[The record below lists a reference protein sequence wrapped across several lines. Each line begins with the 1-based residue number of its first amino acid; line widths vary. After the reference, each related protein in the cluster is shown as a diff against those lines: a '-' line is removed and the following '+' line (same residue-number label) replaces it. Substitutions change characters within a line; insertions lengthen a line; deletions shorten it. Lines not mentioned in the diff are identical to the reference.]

1 MRAEYLRQT
10 IALLERARRTN
21 DPRAASEL
29 IKQAADMLTQIA
41 ELSAPSNREAKAL
54 ARAAEDR

>member
-21 DPRAASEL
+21 DPRAASQL
-29 IKQAADMLTQIA
+29 IKQAADMLTRIA
-41 ELSAPSNREAKAL
+41 ELSAPSNREAKAM
-54 ARAAEDR
+54 ARAAEDP